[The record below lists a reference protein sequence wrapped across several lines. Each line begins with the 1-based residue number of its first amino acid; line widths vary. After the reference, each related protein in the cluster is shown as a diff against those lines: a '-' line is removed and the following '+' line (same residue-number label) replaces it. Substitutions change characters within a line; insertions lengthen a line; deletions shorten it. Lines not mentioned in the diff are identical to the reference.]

1 MHGSLTF
8 PLGLITS
15 FLLVF
20 ARVSGL
26 FVFVP
31 LPGMKQGPDI
41 ARITLALCVTF
52 ALLSKWP
59 ATSSTP
65 SLMQLTGSMLLEA
78 VVGITIGTG
87 VAIVLEVFVLT
98 AQFVGMN
105 AGYGFASTI
114 DPNSQADSGILLVLA
129 QLFGGM
135 LFFSLGLDRQVIQVL
150 AGSLDRHPPGSFS
163 LQKQAI
169 EQMAGMGADMFST
182 GFRLALPAIAIL
194 VVIDLTLAM
203 LGRMN
208 AQLQLVSLTFPI
220 KMLVALVVLVWI
232 ATLFPKVMAGFSG
245 RSLVLIR
252 HMVLE

>member
-8 PLGLITS
+8 PLGLIAS

-41 ARITLALCVTF
+41 ARVMLALCITF

-59 ATSSTP
+59 AMSSTP
-65 SLMQLTGSMLLEA
+65 SLMQLTGSMLLEGA
-78 VVGITIGTG
+78 IGITIGIG

-114 DPNSQADSGILLVLA
+114 DPNTQADSGILLVLA

-135 LFFSLGLDRQVIQVL
+135 LFFSLGLDRQVMQVL
-150 AGSLDRHPPGSFS
+150 ASSLERHPAGSFS
-163 LQKQAI
+163 LQKEAI
-169 EQMAGMGADMFST
+169 EQVAGMGADMFST
-182 GFRLALPAIAIL
+182 GFRLALPAVAIL
-194 VVIDLTLAM
+194 IVIDITLAM

-220 KMLVALVVLVWI
+220 KMMVAIAVLVWI
-232 ATLFPKVMAGFSG
+232 ATLFPKVLSGFSG
-245 RSLVLIR
+245 RSFVLIR
-252 HMVLE
+252 HMVLG